1 MPPNSRERAA
11 TGLFLTLVLLSLS
24 GLVHP
29 WFEPVRDA
37 SVYITT
43 AKALL
48 AGDGYS
54 YLGMPFIARPPGFPV
69 LIAPVLALFGTNF
82 LALHL
87 WVGLIGAGTVALCFL
102 LFRERLG
109 WPLAMAV
116 ATAIWLNPGFRRLSN
131 EVMSDVPGLALLIA
145 CLLVERWAN
154 RRPSPGREAWLG
166 IVIAVAIS
174 VRTLNAAVVPAIV
187 LARLW
192 RGGFYGGGAFRL
204 ERRACAR
211 LAILLVVAALF
222 SVPWS
227 LRNRAVA
234 SAEAVEQ
241 VAVADYSTAMR
252 RVDRG
257 DPQSDR
263 LPMRQ
268 VLARARVRVYDCLDA
283 LGSRLRHG
291 MPVPSPGPR
300 ELHPGWFLLAAL
312 LLVGLATAAFKAR
325 GPAELFAFACLAVLL
340 VHVDFRSRLLLPVF
354 VIALA
359 GTAELVRD
367 LWRRFTTPA
376 RAETATLATVALA
389 TLLDFSPRWE
399 WDLIRQGHEAG
410 LARAAAV
417 SAALPEKAIL
427 ATALG
432 HRDTV
437 LMKRPV
443 FSLHLAARREGLA
456 AAFDRLTREHCV
468 DYLVLSEND
477 PREAMLLEHA
487 RLLGLAG
494 REIAAALWV
503 VPLDPAGCGPPE
515 G

>member
-1 MPPNSRERAA
+1 MLPNSRERAA
-11 TGLFLTLVLLSLS
+11 TGFFLALVLLSLF

-48 AGDGYS
+48 GGDGYS
-54 YLGMPFIARPPGFPV
+54 YLGVPFSARPPGFPL
-69 LIAPVLALFGTNF
+69 LISPVLALFGTNF

-87 WVGLIGAGTVALCFL
+87 WVGLMGAGAVVLCFFW
-102 LFRERLG
+102 FRERLG

-131 EVMSDVPGLALLIA
+131 EVMSDVPGLALLVA
-145 CLLVERWAN
+145 CLLVERWAS

-166 IVIAVAIS
+166 CVIALAIC
-174 VRTLNAAVVPAIV
+174 VRSLNAAVVPAIV
-187 LARLW
+187 LSRLW
-192 RGGFYGGGAFRL
+192 RGGFYGAGAFRL
-204 ERRACAR
+204 ERRAVAR
-211 LAILLVVAALF
+211 LAILLLVAAAF

-227 LRNRAVA
+227 LRNRAIA

-241 VAVADYSTAMR
+241 VAVADYSTAMW

-257 DPQSDR
+257 DPHSDR
-263 LPMRQ
+263 LPMGQ
-268 VLARARVRVYDCLDA
+268 ILSRARVRIYDCLDA

-300 ELHPGWFLLAAL
+300 EIHPGWFLLAAL
-312 LLVGLATAAFKAR
+312 LLVGLATAALKAR

-340 VHVDFRSRLLLPVF
+340 VHVDFRSRLMLPVF

-367 LWRRFTTPA
+367 LWRRYTTPA
-376 RAETATLATVALA
+376 RAEAATMVTVALA
-389 TLLDFSPRWE
+389 TLLDFTPRWE
-399 WDLIRQGHEAG
+399 WDLIRAGHEAG

-417 SAALPEKAIL
+417 NAALPRNAIL

-437 LMKRPV
+437 LLERPV

-456 AAFDRLTREHCV
+456 TAFDRLTREHCV
-468 DYLVLSEND
+468 DDLVLSEND
-477 PREAMLLEHA
+477 PREAMLLEHS

-503 VPLDPAGCGPPE
+503 VPLHPAGCGPR
-515 G
+515 GS

>member
-1 MPPNSRERAA
+1 MPLDFRERAA
-11 TGLFLTLVLLSLS
+11 TGLFLTLVLLSLF

-43 AKALL
+43 AKSLL

-54 YLGMPFIARPPGFPV
+54 YLGVPFIARPPGFPV
-69 LIAPVLALFGTNF
+69 AIAPVLALFGTNF

-87 WVGLIGAGTVALCFL
+87 WVGLLGACAAGLCFL
-102 LFRERLG
+102 LFKERLG

-145 CLLVERWAN
+145 CLLVERWAS

-166 IVIAVAIS
+166 LVIALAVS
-174 VRTLNAAVVPAIV
+174 VRSLNAAVVPAIV
-187 LARLW
+187 LSRLW
-192 RGGFYGGGAFRL
+192 RGGFYGGGAFRV
-204 ERRACAR
+204 ERRAVTR
-211 LAILLVVAALF
+211 LAILLVVAAAF

-234 SAEAVEQ
+234 SDEAVEQ
-241 VAVADYSTAMR
+241 VAVADYSTAMW

-257 DPQSDR
+257 DPKSDR
-263 LPMRQ
+263 LPMLQ
-268 VLARARVRVYDCLDA
+268 VLSRTRVRMVDCLNA

-300 ELHPGWFLLAAL
+300 ELHPGPLLLAVL
-312 LLVGLATAAFKAR
+312 LLVGLATAALRAR
-325 GPAELFAFACLAVLL
+325 SPAELFAFACLAVLL

-376 RAETATLATVALA
+376 RAEAATLATFVVA

-399 WDLIRQGHEAG
+399 WDLIRRGHEAG

-417 SAALPEKAIL
+417 TAALPGDAIL

-437 LMKRPV
+437 LLGRPV
-443 FSLHLAARREGLA
+443 LSLHLAARREGLA
-456 AAFDRLTREHCV
+456 AAFDRLTRQHCV
-468 DYLVLSEND
+468 DYLVLSEHD
-477 PREAMLLEHA
+477 PLEAQLLEHS
-487 RLLGLAG
+487 RRLGLAG
-494 REIAAALWV
+494 REIATALWAV
-503 VPLDPAGCGPPE
+503 RVDPAGCEPP
-515 G
+515 GG